1 MCRHETIWKLLSVKI
16 SADGWTK
23 TSSFSSQGQA
33 ALVGHRAF
41 GQVLRSRFPC
51 CKLGL
56 DLGKISNLINSVL
69 TAALGHTFHVINY
82 IYVITFNNAMT
93 ITWIPLLPPRAPAS
107 AAAHVRTASGRTAA
121 AASSPKASV
130 RRGFHGTD
138 LRVPLQSTGSR
149 GTGRFWGKP
158 RCWSE
163 DFGTGVS
170 TLSSLSPVACLAAN
184 GRALMISWAW
194 FIQRLTPVDLLCWKN
209 NWWRIISAAKTR
221 YKGSH
226 QVELPACFVSSD
238 FESGFGTERFRERGT
253 LISFCFA
260 SMLLSS
266 VSSPLSR

>member
-1 MCRHETIWKLLSVKI
+1 
-16 SADGWTK
+16 
-23 TSSFSSQGQA
+23 
-33 ALVGHRAF
+33 
-41 GQVLRSRFPC
+41 
-51 CKLGL
+51 
-56 DLGKISNLINSVL
+56 
-69 TAALGHTFHVINY
+69 
-82 IYVITFNNAMT
+82 MT

-107 AAAHVRTASGRTAA
+107 AAARARTASGRTAA
-121 AASSPKASV
+121 AASSPKASA

-138 LRVPLQSTGSR
+138 PRVPLQSTGSR

-158 RCWSE
+158 RFWSE

-184 GRALMISWAW
+184 GRALMILWAW

-209 NWWRIISAAKTR
+209 NWWRIISATKTR